1 MVHCPDL
8 NRMRRTAIMLQ
19 ARILARCLRPM
30 LSRFE
35 AVVGKGWACSV
46 FSFLTFYTTPE
57 SIPETVR
64 SINAH

>member
-1 MVHCPDL
+1 
-8 NRMRRTAIMLQ
+8 MRRTAIMLQ
-19 ARILARCLRPM
+19 ARILARCIRQM

-35 AVVGKGWACSV
+35 AVVGKGQVCPV
-46 FSFLTFYTTPE
+46 FSFLTFYTIPE